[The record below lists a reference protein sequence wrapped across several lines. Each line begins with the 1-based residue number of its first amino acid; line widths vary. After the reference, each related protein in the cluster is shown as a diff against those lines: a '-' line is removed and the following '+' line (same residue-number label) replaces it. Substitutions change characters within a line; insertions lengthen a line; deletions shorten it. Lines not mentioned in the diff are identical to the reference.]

1 MSEAEAVEAAAVW
14 SANILTILTIYVT
27 FTFGYLVTAYF
38 VGARLT
44 PFQTL
49 VVSGLYLSAAVLT
62 ILSAIGYTQAQVKI
76 LGSVPTVLDDVYLV
90 TSGELWITYLGIM
103 MPLGLVISLYFMWQ
117 IRHPKKK

>member
-14 SANILTILTIYVT
+14 SANILTVFTIYVT

-44 PFQTL
+44 SFQTF
-49 VVSGLYLSAAVLT
+49 VVSGLYIGAAVCT

-90 TSGELWITYLGIM
+90 TSGELWITYLAIM
-103 MPLGLVISLYFMWQ
+103 LPLGLLISLYFMWQ
-117 IRHPKKK
+117 VRHPTKK